1 MSEDDLTLLDT
12 HSDFASHTLEILNK
26 TNTIVMSGR
35 EEDLFKGLLVTEE
48 SKDANQVSPDINIGS
63 SESSELDEDQHSI
76 YNLDVQSSSVSLTN
90 PGTQVDNQSPTCRN
104 PSTIKYPGQFGFGAI
119 FIVSSQS
126 NRTRSTEFSDDLN
139 KLYID
144 MNKWVEVRFSFV

>member
-63 SESSELDEDQHSI
+63 SESSELDEEQHSFDI
-76 YNLDVQSSSVSLTN
+76 LDVQSSSVSLTN
-90 PGTQVDNQSPTCRN
+90 PGTQVDSQSPTCRN
-104 PSTIKYPGQFGFGAI
+104 PSTMKYPGLTEDHFRL
-119 FIVSSQS
+119 SS
-126 NRTRSTEFSDDLN
+126 L
-139 KLYID
+139 
-144 MNKWVEVRFSFV
+144 